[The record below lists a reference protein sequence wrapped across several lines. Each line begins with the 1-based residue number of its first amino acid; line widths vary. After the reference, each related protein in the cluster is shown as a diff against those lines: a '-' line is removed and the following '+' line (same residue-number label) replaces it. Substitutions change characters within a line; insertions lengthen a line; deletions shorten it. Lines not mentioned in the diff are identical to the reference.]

1 MASRYKKG
9 DKFAAKGCRE
19 YGLLE
24 LKDIITEN
32 NKTFFILEEPR
43 NKHIY
48 KVSENNINTFYYRE
62 N

>member
-1 MASRYKKG
+1 MTSRYKKG

-32 NKTFFILEEPR
+32 NKTFFILCFLR
-43 NKHIY
+43 
-48 KVSENNINTFYYRE
+48 
-62 N
+62 

>member
-1 MASRYKKG
+1 MASRYKIG

-24 LKDIITEN
+24 LKNIVTEN

>member
-1 MASRYKKG
+1 MASKYKIG
-9 DKFAAKGCRE
+9 DKFVAKGRRE

-43 NKHIY
+43 NKYIY